1 MAHPFT
7 ETIKEQYGKRELLFK
22 NKFDMPKLLDLQ
34 IVKAVQSVGAIFN
47 NLSRKYIVQQ
57 NRLSIASFVM

>member
-1 MAHPFT
+1 VAHPFT

-47 NLSRKYIVQQ
+47 NLSRKNI
-57 NRLSIASFVM
+57 